1 MDGVHF
7 AVLANHVKLY
17 RLEQTEIIVRRHR
30 LREKMSSS
38 HKFNPGKKRKK
49 IQSISHIHGANL
61 FLG

>member
-7 AVLANHVKLY
+7 AVLANHVKLNL
-17 RLEQTEIIVRRHR
+17 LEQTEIIVRRHR

-38 HKFNPGKKRKK
+38 HKFNPGKKK
-49 IQSISHIHGANL
+49 IHSISHTHAANL